1 MTGTCVLLTSTT
13 ARRCA
18 ASGLASTLYAT
29 LPLPCPVVSPVSC
42 AHGELLDADQ
52 VQSRVV
58 VTATEPDPPAGG
70 IFVEMEF
77 SAET

>member
-1 MTGTCVLLTSTT
+1 MTETCVLLTSRT

-42 AHGELLDADQ
+42 VHGELLDADQ

-58 VTATEPDPPAGG
+58 VTAMVADAPAAG
-70 IFVEMEF
+70 ILVEIEF
-77 SAET
+77 STET

>member
-1 MTGTCVLLTSTT
+1 
-13 ARRCA
+13 
-18 ASGLASTLYAT
+18 LYAT